1 MKKILAVLTL
11 VAIIT
16 STLAL
21 AQNSPPRLV
30 YADFEQLDKDKHPI
44 SARGGRINFGVTAQN
59 SNNKPSIIPK
69 MFGPQPPLSQRLAFD
84 FDLKKPNDW
93 ATAYVKIM
101 GFKDRGYT
109 AGAEWERT
117 LIAKAEDLSDY
128 ASLTLEIG
136 AVGVNQVRIDL
147 ISESNGI
154 DTNAYPSANLEIN
167 TQLQAYRIPVGDFKQ
182 AEGDWVKRRVTAP
195 EIMKKL
201 TAVQIN
207 VTSVPAKG
215 MVVIDNL
222 AFEK

>member
-1 MKKILAVLTL
+1 MKKILAALTL
-11 VAIIT
+11 AAAIA
-16 STLAL
+16 SSLAL
-21 AQNSPPRLV
+21 AQQSAPRLL
-30 YADFEQLDKDKHPI
+30 YADFEQLDKDKRPI
-44 SARGGRINFGVTAQN
+44 SARGGRVNFGVTAQN
-59 SNNKPSIIPK
+59 ASNKPAITPK
-69 MFGPQPPLSQRLAFD
+69 MFGPQPPLSQRLAFE

-93 ATAYVKIM
+93 ATAYVKIF

-128 ASLTLEIG
+128 TSLSLEIG

-154 DTNAYPSANLEIN
+154 DTNAYPSANLDIN
-167 TQLQAYRIPVGDFKQ
+167 TQLQAYRIPTSSFKQ
-182 AEGDWVKRRVTAP
+182 AEGDWVRRKTTAQ
-195 EIMKKL
+195 EVMKKL

>member
-1 MKKILAVLTL
+1 MKKNLAALTL
-11 VAIIT
+11 VAAIA

-21 AQNSPPRLV
+21 AQNSAPRLL
-30 YADFEQLDKDKHPI
+30 YADFEQLDKDKRPI

-59 SNNKPSIIPK
+59 ASNKPSIAPK
-69 MFGPQPPLSQRLAFD
+69 MFGPQPPLSQRLAFE

-101 GFKDRGYT
+101 GFKDKGYT

-128 ASLTLEIG
+128 TSLSLEIG

-154 DTNAYPSANLEIN
+154 DTNAYPSANLDIN
-167 TQLQAYRIPVGDFKQ
+167 TQLQAYRIPTSGFKQ
-182 AEGDWVKRRVTAP
+182 AEGDWVRRKTSAQEV
-195 EIMKKL
+195 MKKL